1 MLMPYTWMPGKPNK
15 KHKTHGNLMTPVD
28 NILPDTTP
36 LLSKCNRPL
45 QMSFEDQLNILVYF
59 HLEEHRSG
67 RHLLQ
72 VLKDEH
78 FARQYVAP
86 MNGIEKSSFF
96 EDIGSR
102 GLEQMMEVFG
112 KLYGKAAKHLPK
124 GHAELGDLVL
134 IDGSL
139 IDAVLSMYWADYRK
153 GSKKAKVHIG
163 FDLNRGIPKKIFLSD
178 GKEAERPFVEK
189 ILAPGETGVMDRG
202 YQSHKLFDAWQAD
215 GKHFICRIKASTEK
229 TIVRANDVIADSI
242 VFFDAIVLLGTTGI
256 NQTEKKIRLVGYRVD
271 AVDYWVATDRHD
283 LTAEQIAFAYKL
295 RWNIEI
301 FFGWWK
307 RHLKVY
313 HLISRSKY
321 GLMVQ
326 ILAGLITYILLAIYC
341 HDQHHEKVSVKRLR
355 EISINIRNE
364 MNIADIVNQ
373 TGVWLYQPPKQD
385 QLYANL

>member
-1 MLMPYTWMPGKPNK
+1 MPYTWMPGKPWK
-15 KHKTHGNLMTPVD
+15 KYATYRNLMAPVN
-28 NILPDTTP
+28 NILPDITP
-36 LLSKCNRPL
+36 LLSGCNRPL

-59 HLEEHRSG
+59 HLEEHHSG

-72 VLKDEH
+72 VLKEEH
-78 FARQYVAP
+78 FARQNIAP
-86 MNGIEKSSFF
+86 EAGIEKSSFF

-102 GLEQMMEVFG
+102 GLEQMMEMFG
-112 KLYGKAAKHLPK
+112 KLYLQAAKHLPK
-124 GHAELGDLVL
+124 GYDELGDLIL

-139 IDAVLSMYWADYRK
+139 IDAVLSMYWADYRTV
-153 GSKKAKVHIG
+153 SKKAKVHVG
-163 FDLNRGIPKKIFLSD
+163 FDLNRGIPKKIFLSN
-178 GKEAERPFVEK
+178 GKEAERPFVER

-202 YQSHKLFDAWQAD
+202 YQSHKLFDTWQAD

-229 TIVRANDVIADSI
+229 TIVRTNDIQADSI
-242 VFFDAIVLLGTTGI
+242 VFFDAVVLLGTQGI
-256 NQTEKKIRLVGYRVD
+256 NRTERELRLVGYRV
-271 AVDYWVATDRHD
+271 AGVDYWVATDRHD
-283 LTAEQIAFAYKL
+283 LTAEQVAFAYKL

-313 HLISRSKY
+313 HLISRSQY

-326 ILAGLITYILLAIYC
+326 IMAGLITYILLAIYC

-364 MNIADIVNQ
+364 MSFDDIVNA
-373 TGVWLYQPPKQD
+373 TGVWMYQPPNLD
-385 QLYANL
+385 QSHANP

>member
-1 MLMPYTWMPGKPNK
+1 MPYTWMPGKPKN

-78 FARQYVAP
+78 FARQYIAP
-86 MNGIEKSSFF
+86 RDGIEKSSFF
-96 EDIGSR
+96 EDIGAR

-112 KLYGKAAKHLPK
+112 KLYVKAAKHLPK

-153 GSKKAKVHIG
+153 GSKKAKVHMG

-202 YQSHKLFDAWQAD
+202 YQSHKLFDSWQAD
-215 GKHFICRIKASTEK
+215 GKHFICRIKASTEN
-229 TIVRANDVIADSI
+229 TIVRTNDVNAGSI
-242 VFFDAIVLLGTTGI
+242 VFFDAVVLLGTAGI
-256 NQTEKKIRLVGYRVD
+256 NQTKREIRLVGYRVD
-271 AVDYWVATDRHD
+271 GVDYWVATDRYD

-313 HLISRSKY
+313 HLISRSQY

-364 MNIADIVNQ
+364 MSFNDIVNA
-373 TGVWLYQPPKQD
+373 TGVWMYQPPNLD
-385 QLYANL
+385 QSHANP